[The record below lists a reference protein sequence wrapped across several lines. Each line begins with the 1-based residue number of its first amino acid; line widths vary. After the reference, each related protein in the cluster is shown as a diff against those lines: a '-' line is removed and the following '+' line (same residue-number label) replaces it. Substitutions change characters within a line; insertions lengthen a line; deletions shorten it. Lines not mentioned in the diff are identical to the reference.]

1 MSAAQVPANEPLI
14 TYTLFPDVTPHD
26 KTERADVPWHEL
38 VGRIERAPT
47 YLRKGDCPLIS
58 IAEYGDLRSDKDCL
72 RHAANVKRIF
82 GVEIDYDGEAMPI
95 EEAANILHSAGILS
109 CLYTSPSHRREKPR
123 WRVLLPLSEPA
134 VPQQRASFVGRVN
147 RLLGGVATRES
158 FTLSQSFYLGRV
170 KDAEYIV
177 LGTEGVCI
185 DLAGDLEPLYYASQ
199 GSGSAS
205 PRDPTTDAQLRARFV
220 DGTGRYEAMLS
231 LSARWA
237 ARGMSAEDI
246 ETSLAALLDLG
257 NTSQNA
263 DGIDLHTRCRPMAL
277 SAVRKFG
284 ETRGHRQE
292 PPPQQEPPP
301 KATVDTPPPDAFEFH
316 TPSDATFVNIPP
328 RPFIYRRHYMRGMV
342 SVTAAAGGS
351 GKSSIVLVEMI
362 SIAMGVDLLADR
374 AELATGPQN
383 VWYHNG
389 EDPEDEIRR
398 RIAAICKHYSIEP
411 AELANRL
418 YWTVGRDCPLI
429 VARELPAGVIAEPK
443 TVVEVI
449 ACMKAK
455 TIAVLAVDPF
465 ISTHRVSENSND
477 SMEVVMSQYREIS
490 EKAQAAIEAVHHFRK
505 SNGTEASVDDIRGAS
520 AMIGA
525 ARSARILC
533 AMSKEEAQKAGVDQ
547 AERRRYIWEG
557 QAKANMYVAS
567 DRRTWREMV
576 SIDLENA
583 ADPYESDKV
592 GVATH
597 WEFPNSIGTLTDE
610 LFATAIG
617 SIRACKDPLRRRV
630 SMLSNGWVGKL
641 ICEALDVDAASPTV
655 RAQVGGQ
662 IKSWIDR
669 GLLIV
674 DRMHSPRQGREVDFV
689 SVVDRD

>member
-1 MSAAQVPANEPLI
+1 MSDFKHRDYGEPAVIYPYTDTFVVCRYEAKDGKKIFPWSKPNGHWESKSVPAPRPLYGDWLAKSLIIVEGEKCVEHLKKLGIERTPI
-14 TYTLFPDVTPHD
+14 TWPGGAQAWKHADWNALEFADVLLFPDHD
-26 KTERADVPWHEL
+26 E
-38 VGRIERAPT
+38 VGYKCMR
-47 YLRKGDCPLIS
+47 D
-58 IAEYGDLRSDKDCL
+58 IAEHLTPIVAKVQIVDHSTLDLPKGWDIADTDWNAKQFEEWVKARTNPDPFVFHTASD
-72 RHAANVKRIF
+72 
-82 GVEIDYDGEAMPI
+82 
-95 EEAANILHSAGILS
+95 
-109 CLYTSPSHRREKPR
+109 
-123 WRVLLPLSEPA
+123 
-134 VPQQRASFVGRVN
+134 
-147 RLLGGVATRES
+147 ES
-158 FTLSQSFYLGRV
+158 F
-170 KDAEYIV
+170 
-177 LGTEGVCI
+177 
-185 DLAGDLEPLYYASQ
+185 
-199 GSGSAS
+199 
-205 PRDPTTDAQLRARFV
+205 
-220 DGTGRYEAMLS
+220 
-231 LSARWA
+231 
-237 ARGMSAEDI
+237 
-246 ETSLAALLDLG
+246 
-257 NTSQNA
+257 
-263 DGIDLHTRCRPMAL
+263 
-277 SAVRKFG
+277 
-284 ETRGHRQE
+284 
-292 PPPQQEPPP
+292 
-301 KATVDTPPPDAFEFH
+301 KA
-316 TPSDATFVNIPP
+316 IPP

-362 SIAMGVDLLADR
+362 SIALGVDLLADR

-398 RIAAICKHYSIEP
+398 RIAAICKHYAIEP

-429 VARELPAGVIAEPK
+429 VAREMPAGVISEPK
-443 TVVEVI
+443 TVAEVI

-455 TIAVLAVDPF
+455 AIAVLAVDPF

-477 SMEVVMSQYREIS
+477 AMEVVMSQYREIS
-490 EKAQAAIEAVHHFRK
+490 EQAQAAIEAVHHFRK

-533 AMSKEEAQKAGVDQ
+533 AMSKEEAQKAGVDP
-547 AERRRYIWEG
+547 AERRRFIWEG

-662 IKSWIDR
+662 IKSWIER

-674 DRMHSPRQGREVDFV
+674 DRMHSQRQGREVDFV